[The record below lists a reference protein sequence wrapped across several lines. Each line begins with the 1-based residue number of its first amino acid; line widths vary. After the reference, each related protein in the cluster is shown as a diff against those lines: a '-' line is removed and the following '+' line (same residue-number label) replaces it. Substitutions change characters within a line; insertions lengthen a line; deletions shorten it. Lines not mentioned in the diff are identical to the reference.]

1 MTIDTLV
8 RMFLS
13 AYLYYAGLN
22 IDDMMLKRKMLDAK
36 LDYMRKLRD
45 IAAALIMTAQINFD
59 DFSLH
64 QILGDLLQLNKRLSD
79 KAHAAQC
86 EALGKQQS
94 QKLDE
99 NFDDVLAI
107 EARTSTSLRRSSHF
121 IEPELDEMCH
131 VLVILPENPHDLYDI
146 EDDEDAMI
154 ERINDVVSSM
164 NLTCTNC
171 VSSRSPVCVL
181 VGLARPIDIALF
193 VKRHGGQMM
202 YNFTNK
208 TFDMPSEGNISS

>member
-59 DFSLH
+59 DFSLR
-64 QILGDLLQLNKRLSD
+64 QILGDLLQLNERLSD
-79 KAHAAQC
+79 KAYAGKC
-86 EALGKQQS
+86 EELGKQQS

-107 EARTSTSLRRSSHF
+107 EARTSASLRRSSHF
-121 IEPELDEMCH
+121 TDPESHELTN
-131 VLVILPENPHDLYDI
+131 LIIFLPENPSDMYDI
-146 EDDEDAMI
+146 SDNEETTI
-154 ERINDVVSSM
+154 ERINNVVTSM
-164 NLTCTNC
+164 NLKCTNC
-171 VSSRSPVCVL
+171 VGERSPVCVL
-181 VGLARPIDIALF
+181 IGLARPIDIALF
-193 VKRHGGQMM
+193 VKNHGGQMM

-208 TFDMPSEGNISS
+208 RFDMFSEGGSCL

>member
-1 MTIDTLV
+1 MKIGSFV

-13 AYLYYAGLN
+13 AYLHFSGLN
-22 IDDMMLKRKMLDAK
+22 IDNVMLKRKMLDAK

-59 DFSLH
+59 DFSLD
-64 QILGDLLQLNKRLSD
+64 QILGDLLQLNERLSD

-107 EARTSTSLRRSSHF
+107 EARTSASLRRSSHF
-121 IEPELDEMCH
+121 IEPESHELTN
-131 VLVILPENPHDLYDI
+131 VIIFLPENPCDV
-146 EDDEDAMI
+146 DDVEGYEDAMI
-154 ERINDVVSSM
+154 ERINEFVESM

-171 VSSRSPVCVL
+171 VSRRSPVCVL
-181 VGLARPIDIALF
+181 IGLVRPIDIAIF
-193 VKRHGGQMM
+193 VKNHRGQMM